1 MSNNTPNSALHTD
14 VMIVGAGLSG
24 IGAAVHLQTKCP
36 GRNYML
42 IERRDAIGRTWDLL
56 DRKSV
61 V

>member
-36 GRNYML
+36 GRDYML
-42 IERRDAIGRTWDLL
+42 IERRDAIGGTWDLF
-56 DRKSV
+56 
-61 V
+61 